1 MYSNTILKLDLII
14 IIIQKYCF
22 KYLKPDKDISKK
34 SKTIQFVLD
43 QLNDIRKTKDFK
55 TLKSIFTIEK
65 NYKIKDLKDWLGILC
80 VNKPGLFSKHFK
92 LDVEIDMTRGYRTYV
107 NLLTK
112 LGNNKTKVDLKE
124 SNKKISIL
132 FNLLFC
138 NIIVGGVG
146 SKKKHTQDK
155 SLEAFFRSLKEKEKD
170 KKQLKKIRKIEQEYN
185 KSILTGKARLKAFIF
200 NKLIL
205 PNIKKKYGTEIARET
220 KLFTYLITILFPN
233 SENDWLK
240 LIAYIQSLHDDV
252 LRPYNEIYP
261 IVQQSHLGSCWI
273 NSILVALMYPYY
285 LKEELK
291 TIIIFLLK
299 ESKKEETEQKSA
311 GQIRLATFARKI
323 QQGLRQLLILQYSH
337 NRGMTDKECIL
348 PDLSF
353 VSAFITQLTIN
364 RDIFKTFSQV
374 KNHPDKDL
382 NDIILNEG
390 GTTEDIFKLIKI
402 LLENGLNFEKTEDS
416 DKQDYTKNINGKKI
430 TIRVTIKPVN
440 NAVDET
446 YLTEGFEFASII
458 LYNDLSSG
466 SPGSFGGFSG
476 SSGSFGSSG
485 DMDVSGSSGLADM
498 IEDSME
504 EEKPAGHVITIVTD
518 NNRKLFFYN
527 GWIYDN
533 IVNPLRSTDGRDISL
548 KTKDEKELVFDLLRS
563 KGIMIL
569 FKVEPV
575 S

>member
-353 VSAFITQLTIN
+353 VSYFITQLTIN